1 MTIQSLFKQRS
12 SIHFKQLSRYMKY
25 VLNDHFVLALLL
37 VLGAAGFGY
46 SNYVQTIEQGAILP
60 RFILLI
66 LMVGVV
72 TGGTITTLMQQADVV
87 FLLPLESEVIP
98 VLKKS
103 VLKSL
108 LVLAFP
114 VAFVSAA
121 AMPLLVATQGIKF
134 NVWPLFLATS
144 VLFKYIDLN
153 FQFMSFFQSEVLKRS
168 LYTHAGKMISLF
180 GFTLSIFVGVSLGL
194 FFSIIIVLIQ
204 FIYNKKMDRA
214 SNRLQWNDVIAKEEN
229 RQQKLYRFINL
240 FTEVSF
246 IESHPRR
253 LKWLDKVINFQS
265 GKFSQPHYFY
275 ILRSFYRNPSYSGLV
290 SRLVLISV
298 LMISFSTLIVLNL
311 MLAVLFLYLIGFQLM
326 PIYQQFKQNFYFQ
339 LYPIQETGKIKS
351 IQRLITEVLAVVLV
365 IFTLTGLTKDIYSGA
380 SLFLG
385 GAIFIL
391 MFTRLYLPK
400 RLKRMEQF

>member
-72 TGGTITTLMQQADVV
+72 ASGTITTLMQQADIV

-103 VLKSL
+103 VWKSL

-121 AMPLLVATQGIKF
+121 AMPLLVVTQGINF
-134 NVWPLFLATS
+134 NIWPLFLVTS

-153 FQFMSFFQSEVLKRS
+153 FQFMSFFQSDVLKKG

-180 GFTLSIFVGVSLGL
+180 GFTLSIFVGLSFGL
-194 FFSIIIVLIQ
+194 FFSLIIVLIQ
-204 FIYNKKMDRA
+204 FIYSKKMDRN
-214 SNRLQWNDVIAKEEN
+214 SNRLQWNDVIEKEEN
-229 RQQKLYRFINL
+229 RQQKLFRFINL

-246 IESHPRR
+246 VESHPRR
-253 LKWLDKVINFQS
+253 LRWLDKVIDFQS
-265 GKFSQPHYFY
+265 GKSPQPHYFY

-290 SRLVLISV
+290 SRLVLIGI
-298 LMISFSTLIVLNL
+298 LLISFSTMIVLNL

-339 LYPIQETGKIKS
+339 LYPIQETGKIIS

-365 IFTLTGLTKDIYSGA
+365 IFTLTGLAKDIYSGA

-385 GAIFIL
+385 GGVFIL

>member
-37 VLGAAGFGY
+37 ILGAAGFGY

-60 RFILLI
+60 RLILLI

-72 TGGTITTLMQQADVV
+72 AGGTITTLMQQADIA

-98 VLKKS
+98 VLKKGI
-103 VLKSL
+103 LKSL

-121 AMPLLVATQGIKF
+121 AMPLLVATQGISF
-134 NVWPLFLATS
+134 NVWPLFLVTS

-153 FQFMSFFQSEVLKRS
+153 FQFMSFFQSDVVKRG
-168 LYTHAGKMISLF
+168 LYTHAGKMISLL
-180 GFTLSIFVGVSLGL
+180 GFTLSIFVELSIGLIFSLT
-194 FFSIIIVLIQ
+194 IILIQ
-204 FIYNKKMDRA
+204 FIYSKKMNQA

-246 IESHPRR
+246 VESHPRR
-253 LKWLDKVINFQS
+253 LKWLDKIIEFQS
-265 GKFSQPHYFY
+265 GKFPQPHYFY

-290 SRLVLISV
+290 SRLVLIGV
-298 LMISFSTLIVLNL
+298 LLISFSTTIVLNL
-311 MLAVLFLYLIGFQLM
+311 MLSVLFLYLIGFQLM

-365 IFTLTGLTKDIYSGA
+365 IFTLTGLARDIYSGA
-380 SLFLG
+380 SILLVG
-385 GAIFIL
+385 IIFIL
-391 MFTRLYLPK
+391 LFTRLYIPK